1 MVSLL
6 EVIEAFE
13 KQFYPLGEMQKD
25 MMINHPNPRAV
36 LGKLAFMMDCS
47 RSGGCA

>member
-1 MVSLL
+1 MISLQ

-25 MMINHPNPRAV
+25 MIINHPAPRSV
-36 LGKLAFMMDCS
+36 FGKLAFMMNCS
-47 RSGGCA
+47 RSGGSA